1 MLGRVGRQLMDAGLS
16 IAERAD
22 IEDELEAYTAHLLK
36 KRKAGNVSPSPTAS
50 VSGHVNGT
58 YV

>member
-1 MLGRVGRQLMDAGLS
+1 MDAGLS

-36 KRKAGNVSPSPTAS
+36 KRKAGNVSLSPTAS